1 MKKILGAVAPQKD
14 KKIFSLPLFL
24 IICLFLFIPLAPV
37 SADLGTD
44 LINAFLSGAF
54 TIIVTFLYYTAKVG
68 LYLVSF
74 IVYFGAWL
82 VDVMLNP
89 VLYEN
94 ILNSRAIEVGW
105 RTVRDFCNM
114 FYVFFLLLIAFA
126 TITRNQAYSAKGL
139 LPKLLISIFLIN
151 FSAVIAKIVIDF
163 GQVFLFGFASW
174 LGTFS
179 GSQGGAA
186 ALTSIV
192 EFFKNEF
199 ARETS
204 PSFAELITIIFAVI
218 YVFTLGF
225 LYIML
230 ALFLFIR
237 LIMFAFL
244 IIVSPFAFFSMVLPS
259 MRQHTSNWWKT
270 LFNNAIAGPVLMFFI
285 YISAVMARDLTQNPI
300 ASETWGDTSKMAYMT
315 DILNVIIPHMVA
327 MGMLFAAI
335 PAAKQAGIAGSGQ
348 IIGGKWGGLGKVMAG
363 TYMGYKMGEKAA
375 KKTVTGTAGIASGT
389 ASRAAALGVPG
400 GKYANDKIGNF
411 NSSMKTKPLVGT
423 IFIKHAAEK
432 AEESEKK
439 IEKEKS
445 QMQRLSNKDRKAYV
459 EQAIDP
465 LTRATRAQAHVEL
478 LAKDSGKNMSDAS
491 LKGMGYDKD
500 FLAKTY
506 GKSKTFGL
514 SVDNIEKYRPDVM
527 DAPDKK
533 EEQIKKAVKD
543 GVQGS
548 INASAL
554 KDDIV
559 RNTLKNEMGEKE
571 FYKMI
576 ENKATDDKFELAESM
591 VDDKLRPGGILDAE
605 VANFVAILR
614 KGGKAIERDAHN
626 NRTINPAT
634 GKPVLTDASLMRTF
648 SPNPTGAVAP
658 ISPDYENFV
667 RNLSSVGVGDFS
679 KEQIVE
685 MLPHLKRTHLSNS
698 NKMAQEKKD
707 EIIAYHYT
715 PYTTAADARAAG
727 RDEDVWKYI
736 DTSKE
741 WKG

>member
-389 ASRAAALGVPG
+389 ASRAAAIGLPG

-432 AEESEKK
+432 ADAMGKK
-439 IEKEKS
+439 VEKEQS
-445 QMQRLSNKDRKAYV
+445 FMQKLSDKDRKSYV
-459 EQAIDP
+459 DQAF
-465 LTRATRAQAHVEL
+465 LTPQAKAVRQQAHMNL
-478 LAKDSGKNMSDAS
+478 LAKDSGKDLTDKRLDA
-491 LKGMGYDKD
+491 MGYKKGTEDLRKVYD
-500 FLAKTY
+500 QSNL
-506 GKSKTFGL
+506 FGIDTGDL
-514 SVDNIEKYRPDVM
+514 DKYRPDVISKEEDRKKKVEKIIDDGKENLIKLDSFKSKDSVEHFLEKM
-527 DAPDKK
+527 DAAKLQRYMENKTVNERDGAVKTLSDPSFRLDSTGKVDIKIANFTASLAKGTSSELKPIFTDSSSTIDKK
-533 EEQIKKAVKD
+533 AFGKFMRDQSHIKDFTEKQIKEAIDADLITRGHLVNSRGVNQDIRDLLINSYKD
-543 GVQGS
+543 GGTHSTGS
-548 INASAL
+548 ADERTVFIQNS
-554 KDDIV
+554 KDW
-559 RNTLKNEMGEKE
+559 L
-571 FYKMI
+571 
-576 ENKATDDKFELAESM
+576 
-591 VDDKLRPGGILDAE
+591 
-605 VANFVAILR
+605 
-614 KGGKAIERDAHN
+614 GK
-626 NRTINPAT
+626 
-634 GKPVLTDASLMRTF
+634 
-648 SPNPTGAVAP
+648 
-658 ISPDYENFV
+658 
-667 RNLSSVGVGDFS
+667 
-679 KEQIVE
+679 
-685 MLPHLKRTHLSNS
+685 
-698 NKMAQEKKD
+698 
-707 EIIAYHYT
+707 
-715 PYTTAADARAAG
+715 
-727 RDEDVWKYI
+727 
-736 DTSKE
+736 
-741 WKG
+741 